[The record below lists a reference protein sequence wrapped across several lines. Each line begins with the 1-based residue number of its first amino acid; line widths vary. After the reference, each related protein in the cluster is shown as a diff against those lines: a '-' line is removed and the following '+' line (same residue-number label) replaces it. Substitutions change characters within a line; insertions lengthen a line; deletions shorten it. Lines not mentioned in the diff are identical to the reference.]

1 MPKNEKKNIE
11 RHSAEAFFELYN
23 LTYGTDYSI
32 TEAGDAPDICGKDAH
47 GNIFNL
53 EITMI
58 QDHDRGI
65 AAALGRSNYHNISE
79 VSKRIKEGK
88 ITPNCLQGNV
98 QSYMINAISAKSC
111 MDYGRNCGLL
121 LRATSGVL
129 WNWEDIIDHK
139 LEEELSKYS
148 KPFDRGIWLLSR
160 DMRTIHCLHPGS
172 TGKAK

>member
-1 MPKNEKKNIE
+1 MSKNEKELIE
-11 RHSAEAFFELYN
+11 RHSADVFFEIYN
-23 LTYGTDYSI
+23 LTHGTNYSV
-32 TEAGDAPDICGKDAH
+32 TETGDAPDIYGKDTH
-47 GNIFNL
+47 GDIFNL

-58 QDHDRGI
+58 EDYDRGT
-65 AAALGRSNYHNISE
+65 ASALGRSHVHDILE

-98 QSYMINAISAKSC
+98 RSNLIHAICAKSC

-129 WNWEDIIDHK
+129 WDWEDIIDHN
-139 LEEELSKYS
+139 LEAELSKYS

-160 DMRTIHCLHPGS
+160 DKRAIHRLHPGS
-172 TGKAK
+172 TVKAK